1 MTSEQVPK
9 GASCADT
16 WSVEA
21 PVSQV
26 NSVYM
31 THLLSISS
39 DDQTQ
44 FVCLCDCLVVGHP
57 GSSLSWKAIL
67 SGRASVR
74 WKHSSVP
81 LASAELPG
89 DTLSKGFL
97 MSLASLFRLSPSWS
111 RLRTNSS
118 LAPNLSSSV
127 SELNRSRR
135 AAFRL
140 TYEPFSSS
148 NKEPKMVLTWPHRG
162 VGSRLI
168 FSASH

>member
-57 GSSLSWKAIL
+57 GEQLKL
-67 SGRASVR
+67 
-74 WKHSSVP
+74 
-81 LASAELPG
+81 EG
-89 DTLSKGFL
+89 DLVWEGFRKVE
-97 MSLASLFRLSPSWS
+97 A
-111 RLRTNSS
+111 
-118 LAPNLSSSV
+118 
-127 SELNRSRR
+127 
-135 AAFRL
+135 
-140 TYEPFSSS
+140 
-148 NKEPKMVLTWPHRG
+148 
-162 VGSRLI
+162 
-168 FSASH
+168 